1 MKEFFFF
8 LILVLL
14 ITNINP
20 IAYANK
26 NNTSWASLKYNK
38 TYLRTGP
45 SKNNKVIWVYKR
57 KGLPFKI
64 LRQKNE
70 WSEVLLPSSQ
80 KGWINS
86 SQISKKRNVLIQNTR
101 SSVELALSNQ
111 KEIIITDKNLK
122 TLSEIYDV
130 AFEFGLDRNSI
141 IIALGGGIVGDV
153 SGFAA
158 ATWLRGIEYI
168 QIPTTLFSMVD
179 SSVGGKTGVNHPKGK
194 NLIGAFNQ
202 PKAVF
207 IDPETL
213 KRLPKREFSAG
224 MAEVIKYGVIRDK
237 ELFEYLEIEKNKN
250 ELINLKNEYL
260 IKIINS
266 SIKTKSYIVSQ
277 DEHEN
282 GVRAILNYGHSFGH
296 VIENLCGYGKFLH
309 GEAISIGMNIA
320 GKIAIEKGLW
330 SKEELERQ
338 QILLDSYDLPTEIP
352 KINKEE
358 VLTILM
364 GDKKVRDGKMRFI
377 LPKEIGAVDI
387 YDDVE
392 DSLFLKFFS

>member
-1 MKEFFFF
+1 MNRRKILVPLDDKSYEVTLEAGILNNISEELFKIGITRTRKILVISNEEISNLYGEKLLNYLRDDNFQAQLF
-8 LILVLL
+8 LIK
-14 ITNINP
+14 
-20 IAYANK
+20 AGESY
-26 NNTSWASLKYNK
+26 
-38 TYLRTGP
+38 
-45 SKNNKVIWVYKR
+45 
-57 KGLPFKI
+57 
-64 LRQKNE
+64 
-70 WSEVLLPSSQ
+70 
-80 KGWINS
+80 
-86 SQISKKRNVLIQNTR
+86 
-101 SSVELALSNQ
+101 
-111 KEIIITDKNLK
+111 KNLT

-130 AFEFGLDRNSI
+130 AFNFGLDRNSI

-153 SGFAA
+153 SGLAA

-168 QIPTTLFSMVD
+168 QIPTTLLSMVD
-179 SSVGGKTGVNHPKGK
+179 SSVGGKTAVNHPKGK
-194 NLIGAFNQ
+194 NLIGAFHQ

-213 KRLPKREFSAG
+213 KSLPKREFNAG
-224 MAEVIKYGVIRDK
+224 IAEVIKYGVIKDK
-237 ELFEYLEIEKNKN
+237 KLFEFLEIEKNKN
-250 ELINLKNEYL
+250 ELIHLKNESL

-282 GVRAILNYGHSFGH
+282 GIRAILNYGHSFGH
-296 VIENLCGYGKFLH
+296 VIENLCGYGQFLH

-338 QILLDSYDLPTEIP
+338 NNLLESYDLPTEIP
-352 KINKEE
+352 KIKKEE
-358 VLTILM
+358 VLKILM

-377 LPKEIGAVDI
+377 LPKEIGEVDI